1 MDVQTPL
8 ICAGVVAVSAAVVY
22 LTSILGI
29 RERTYEEAIEEQ
41 RRRSSLE
48 TNVKTSKTDK
58 PKKEKKEKINK
69 KINKKSKDKN
79 NDGVQQNSEPKIQ
92 IKESNSHEQSSSR
105 KTEHV
110 GFKSEPEIV
119 VLNDDEQNIDPKN
132 RQKRAS
138 YDKPIKPILTN
149 KNDQYT
155 DQNQY
160 IAVQGSG
167 QRSNSF
173 DLILP
178 KDEFELLKE
187 SKRNLDKDI
196 EEEEEVI
203 ETPVKSN
210 YQEVMSSIPTNS
222 VEFDS
227 SQVSE
232 LEVKHEVAKSENHE
246 NSSPARRTKRAKQSQ
261 VEGKC

>member
-58 PKKEKKEKINK
+58 PKKDKKDKLK

-92 IKESNSHEQSSSR
+92 IKESDSHEQNLNR

-110 GFKSEPEIV
+110 GFKPEPEIV
-119 VLNDDEQNIDPKN
+119 LLNTDEQNIDIG
-132 RQKRAS
+132 RQRRAS

-149 KNDQYT
+149 KNDQYI

-160 IAVQGSG
+160 IAVQG

-178 KDEFELLKE
+178 KDEFELLKD
-187 SKRNLDKDI
+187 SKKILDKEI
-196 EEEEEVI
+196 IEEVI
-203 ETPVKSN
+203 ETVVNSN
-210 YQEVMSSIPTNS
+210 YQEVMSSISSNS
-222 VEFDS
+222 VESDS
-227 SQVSE
+227 IQVLE
-232 LEVKHEVAKSENHE
+232 LEVKHEVVKSENHE
-246 NSSPARRTKRAKQSQ
+246 NSSPARKTKRAKQSQ
-261 VEGKC
+261 AEGKS

>member
-58 PKKEKKEKINK
+58 PKKDKKEKLNK

-92 IKESNSHEQSSSR
+92 IKESDSHEQNLSR

-110 GFKSEPEIV
+110 GFKPEPEIV
-119 VLNDDEQNIDPKN
+119 LLNSDEQNIDIGK
-132 RQKRAS
+132 QKKAS

-149 KNDQYT
+149 KNDQYL

-160 IAVQGSG
+160 IAVHGSG

-187 SKRNLDKDI
+187 SKKILDKEII
-196 EEEEEVI
+196 EEAI
-203 ETPVKSN
+203 ETVVKSN
-210 YQEVMSSIPTNS
+210 YQEVVSSTPTNS
-222 VEFDS
+222 VESDS
-227 SQVSE
+227 SQVLE
-232 LEVKHEVAKSENHE
+232 LEVKHEVVKSENHE

-261 VEGKC
+261 VEGKS